1 MTISE
6 NVTLIKCPEFG
17 EFDKE
22 IVAML
27 LRMVQENFYR
37 WLGGKPDNEK
47 FCLIYYR
54 DNYPEICSIS
64 DGLHL
69 IKLNT
74 HNNLWC
80 QWVYQFAHEFCHHL
94 INGSMSRDITGLMWF
109 EETVCELASL
119 HNLYEIVRFCKTS
132 SKENLNR
139 HVPAVLDYP
148 DDLMKCSI
156 PSIDVQGFLARHI
169 DVLNR
174 PVYCQDTYNILAS
187 SIFPLFLEN
196 PCLWKI
202 ILHFGDMRRWTSLE
216 ALSRHLRNTA
226 DDSYSLS
233 LYKLQNLLVG
243 QFPAPSSGAVP

>member
-1 MTISE
+1 MRLPPEQVISFSL
-6 NVTLIKCPEFG
+6 LILFP
-17 EFDKE
+17 
-22 IVAML
+22 
-27 LRMVQENFYR
+27 
-37 WLGGKPDNEK
+37 
-47 FCLIYYR
+47 
-54 DNYPEICSIS
+54 
-64 DGLHL
+64 HL
-69 IKLNT
+69 T
-74 HNNLWC
+74 
-80 QWVYQFAHEFCHHL
+80 
-94 INGSMSRDITGLMWF
+94 ITGLQFFLHVGKPALLRKVFWRNSGVPFHYTAYFTTYAVMRLF
-109 EETVCELASL
+109 QITLSCDTMPFVCELASL
-119 HNLYEIVRFCKTS
+119 HNLYEMVRFCKTS

-139 HVPAVLDYP
+139 HVPAVLDYL

-174 PVYCQDTYNILAS
+174 PVYCRDTYNILAS

-202 ILHFGDMRRWTSLE
+202 ILHFGDMRRWSSLD
-216 ALSRHLRNTA
+216 ALFRHLRNTA